1 MITVAEVKRGI
12 KRLKEL
18 SGDDERAHSLEDS
31 LRFQVLLA
39 IASGSDQAQLLAK
52 EVLKTMDV
60 DFSRWTI
67 ERI

>member
-18 SGDDERAHSLEDS
+18 SGNDERARSLEDS

-60 DFSRWTI
+60 DFSRWTS
-67 ERI
+67 